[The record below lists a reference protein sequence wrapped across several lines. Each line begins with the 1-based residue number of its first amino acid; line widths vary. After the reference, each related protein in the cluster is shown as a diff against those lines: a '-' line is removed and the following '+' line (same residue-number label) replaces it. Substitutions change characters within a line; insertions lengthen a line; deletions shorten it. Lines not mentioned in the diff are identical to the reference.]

1 VKKIQNKYI
10 IEYLACWFGKET
22 RTLNIITTHL
32 DTLEDF
38 IGKVKTLRWRIIK
51 KWAKQI
57 LRGLDHLHQQKP
69 EIVHRNVTCSHVY
82 IDGGSGTTNIGDLWL
97 AAILVEDQDNPI
109 GLSDTMMQQ
118 LAQGSPAYIAPESFD
133 NGMNTK
139 LLTTKVDI
147 YSFGMCVLEMIT
159 REEPYYECRE
169 TSTGT
174 AISAE
179 KITERIR
186 RKVCSSVLPVSLSR
200 IRHPLASAFIKECLK
215 PSETR
220 LSASELLLHE
230 FLIPTQDDD
239 GEVVLNPKSEK
250 LLEVESDAD
259 IAAETSH
266 INVQPSDDSQIE
278 SENGRNSYAAVV
290 SSGLNIAGDDCVRLS
305 NSQGKGDHNSGDV
318 PSEDNTQPEKYGHN
332 TSTTKK
338 SPSVSLME
346 SIGNNK
352 LSDVDQNQNY
362 DSATGAIDGPMTV
375 VDGSGRTGVILN
387 NDRKNDSSIPHRASQ
402 PFKEEDRKTAQHL
415 SSSSSASQVES
426 SAPSFGGPDSQ
437 SFAIIRPQ
445 GQGQGQ
451 GVTNRVTESPPL
463 RSMQEDVKIDSYS
476 AAERENRLGKV
487 LEDFEQGENVYMD
500 KGVQDGRAE
509 EELRDDATPHSMSPI
524 PPSIQ
529 VPDSGLSSSVGKGRG
544 PDGIVGPG
552 SQQPG
557 GPAVVPAVS
566 SVPRKSLK
574 SVIETSQLQ
583 QQELLKQSQQ
593 QQELERGERVL
604 PIPNVP
610 TPIPIVILQALP
622 PPLILSADVFALEAT
637 RSAAESSSST
647 STSRIMNRTDTGSD
661 AIINFDGTYG
671 TIDRTMA
678 AAEGKTSCSLIAIP
692 VEHTNELHLLVKIP
706 AAFTKDLST
715 DKEVEF
721 SFDSL
726 KDNIEVIA
734 EEMILELGLTFQVS
748 ELAQQISRLIQSVKV
763 SDSRTASGSQAFLR
777 NDLSIV
783 LNPNAIGTSNNSIN
797 LNLNL
802 NSSANLNMNMDN
814 LFPLG
819 IITPRLCLES
829 DGAVPNSTEE
839 PLSLSLKEGRTADP
853 ILYSK
858 SESENFFVIDDVILA
873 TRITPS
879 KSADELP
886 VHTEDSTDTEVRDA
900 AYPVGSYAGALVGAA
915 RDEVPSL
922 QSEQSTGQDT
932 SSCAVRTTSERTTE
946 AQGDTVLS
954 KCNTVT
960 DDCGSTIS
968 VPRTVISSQA
978 SPSKLSPPSTLT
990 SPAKSTR
997 NTSMTDS
1004 DTYSTA
1010 AQSAAQAIKES
1021 EVAGETD
1028 RKSERLALDLSLGSS
1043 LESPSP
1049 IRGQEEVKDAGE
1061 KRGRDK
1067 DRDKEGDRDRASN
1080 DSSLSGDQVTPSLS
1094 SHLEQFISCISSDSQ
1109 HSKDRTTIEVTPRY
1123 NPQENGTVQDR
1134 TYDTQSEE
1142 SSSSTQSRPPQPPQL
1157 SCESRSQSLL
1167 SLGSVGTNRSEPD
1180 QSAESPLTAASV
1192 EPTPVPIQAPPL
1204 PPSIEAETEAEAR
1217 DDVDML
1223 KEVEKM
1229 DKESRVA
1236 RRAFEQRIQKHKLI
1250 QVNKLCSSALTH
1262 LDGLKVEL
1270 GPSIALFVS
1279 ISISIFLSVKSKH
1292 GSNIVAYMIP
1302 SSKHFHHL
1310 VNSSTLLPI
1319 H

>member
-174 AISAE
+174 TISSE

-250 LLEVESDAD
+250 LFEVESDAD
-259 IAAETSH
+259 IAVDMSQ
-266 INVQPSDDSQIE
+266 IIVQSSEDSQVG
-278 SENGRNSYAAVV
+278 SENGRNSHATVV
-290 SSGLNIAGDDCVRLS
+290 SGGLNIAGDDCGRLC
-305 NSQGKGDHNSGDV
+305 NGQGKGDHNTGYI
-318 PSEDNTQPEKYGHN
+318 PSEDDTQTEKYGHSISMAKN
-332 TSTTKK
+332 S
-338 SPSVSLME
+338 SPISSME

-352 LSDVDQNQNY
+352 ISDVNRNQNQNH
-362 DSATGAIDGPMTV
+362 DSATGAVDGPMTS
-375 VDGSGRTGVILN
+375 VDKSGRTGVILN
-387 NDRKNDSSIPHRASQ
+387 NDGKSDSSASHRASQ
-402 PFKEEDRKTAQHL
+402 SFKDEDRKTAQHL
-415 SSSSSASQVES
+415 NSSSSASQKES
-426 SAPSFGGPDSQ
+426 CAALLGVPDSQ
-437 SFAIIRPQ
+437 SFAVIRPQ
-445 GQGQGQ
+445 GQGL
-451 GVTNRVTESPPL
+451 GVTNRVCEIPPL
-463 RSMQEDVKIDSYS
+463 RSVQEDVKSDSFT

-509 EELRDDATPHSMSPI
+509 EELRDDATPHSVSPI
-524 PPSIQ
+524 PPSTQ
-529 VPDSGLSSSVGKGRG
+529 GSNSGLSSSVGKGRG

-593 QQELERGERVL
+593 QQEIERGDRVS
-604 PIPNVP
+604 PTPSVP
-610 TPIPIVILQALP
+610 TQIPILILQANP
-622 PPLILSADVFALEAT
+622 PPLILSADVSALEAA
-637 RSAAESSSST
+637 RSAAVSSSST
-647 STSRIMNRTDTGSD
+647 STSRILDRTDTGSD
-661 AIINFDGTYG
+661 AINNFDGTYG
-671 TIDRTMA
+671 TFDRTLA

-726 KDNIEVIA
+726 KDNIDVIA

-763 SDSRTASGSQAFLR
+763 SDSRTASDSQAFLR

-783 LNPNAIGTSNNSIN
+783 LNPNALGTSNSSIN
-797 LNLNL
+797 LNLNS
-802 NSSANLNMNMDN
+802 NANLNMNMDN

-829 DGAVPNSTEE
+829 DGAVLNSTEE
-839 PLSLSLKEGRTADP
+839 PLSMSLKDGRTADP
-853 ILYSK
+853 NLYSK

-879 KSADELP
+879 KSADESP
-886 VHTEDSTDTEVRDA
+886 VRTEEDSTDTEVRDIV
-900 AYPVGSYAGALVGAA
+900 YPVGSYAGALVGPG
-915 RDEVPSL
+915 RDDVPSSVL
-922 QSEQSTGQDT
+922 EQSTGHDT
-932 SSCAVRTTSERTTE
+932 NSCAVRTTSERTTGV
-946 AQGDTVLS
+946 QGDTVLS
-954 KCNTVT
+954 KCNTIS

-968 VPRTVISSQA
+968 VPRTVTSSQA
-978 SPSKLSPPSTLT
+978 SPSKLDPPSTLT
-990 SPAKSTR
+990 SPTKSTR

-1010 AQSAAQAIKES
+1010 AQSATQATKES
-1021 EVAGETD
+1021 AVAGEPD
-1028 RKSERLALDLSLGSS
+1028 RKSERLALALSLGS
-1043 LESPSP
+1043 LQESPSP
-1049 IRGQEEVKDAGE
+1049 IRGQEEAKDAAE
-1061 KRGRDK
+1061 RRCRDK
-1067 DRDKEGDRDRASN
+1067 DRDKEGERDRASN

-1123 NPQENGTVQDR
+1123 NPQENGTVLDR

-1192 EPTPVPIQAPPL
+1192 ELTPIQVQAPPL

-1250 QVNKLCSSALTH
+1250 QVNELCSSALIN
-1262 LDGLKVEL
+1262 LDALRVES
-1270 GPSIALFVS
+1270 GQSIVVCLS
-1279 ISISIFLSVKSKH
+1279 ISIITFHSLNTSH
-1292 GSNIVAYMIP
+1292 GCNIVAYCDFTFI
-1302 SSKHFHHL
+1302 
-1310 VNSSTLLPI
+1310 
-1319 H
+1319 